1 MNRTVH
7 QITESNFEGEIRKE
21 QKKKRKKR
29 KVFLPLLTDFG
40 LLMRKALFDGHFDRL
55 ASDS

>member
-21 QKKKRKKR
+21 QKKQERMWNSFQGDR
-29 KVFLPLLTDFG
+29 ESG
-40 LLMRKALFDGHFDRL
+40 LFWLWSESIEED
-55 ASDS
+55 

>member
-21 QKKKRKKR
+21 QKKKEKEKK
-29 KVFLPLLTDFG
+29 KSFSPTVD
-40 LLMRKALFDGHFDRL
+40 
-55 ASDS
+55 